1 MLRRITRS
9 SGLLALTCLGLAL
22 APVSTASGGA
32 SSGRQHAVTAQPP
45 RGATPGIDPAYI
57 YSQLDHLATRF
68 QHREAGYGAGRARP
82 PPPPP
87 RPEREEEGVAPAAR
101 RASAPLPAPGPGRVR
116 AGGHRAAR

>member
-68 QHREAGYGAGRARP
+68 QHREAGYGAWHARP
-82 PPPPP
+82 PRFPPPLEAATLPLAPRLRSAAPRPPARGPPP
-87 RPEREEEGVAPAAR
+87 R
-101 RASAPLPAPGPGRVR
+101 
-116 AGGHRAAR
+116 